1 MRRLFA
7 GILACT
13 EHTFGLSPLGAND
26 AAACSFSNAFDCGQV
41 PQKTVRLV
49 CRPLPAPAK
58 RIHLTRPGKR
68 SNLAMP

>member
-13 EHTFGLSPLGAND
+13 EHTFGSSPLGANA
-26 AAACSFSNAFDCGQV
+26 AAACSFSDAFDYAQV
-41 PQKTVRLV
+41 PQKTMRLV
-49 CRPLPAPAK
+49 RRPLPASAK